1 MTDISLFMLPFV
13 PFFIIGVLALFVS
26 NSVVRSIIMLA
37 APVISGVS
45 LLQMQSGILMTMPFV
60 DFELIPFRTDKL
72 SFLFGYLFCIASFIA
87 ILFSLH
93 VKDKIQHC
101 AGLIY
106 AGGAL
111 GAVFAGDL
119 ITLFIFLEIMA
130 VSSAFLVWATGT
142 NAAIRSGMRYLIIQ
156 VISGLLLLAGAVFM
170 LHDTGSVAFN
180 EIGLESTAGWLIF
193 LSIGIKAAFP
203 FVHNWVTDA
212 YPESTVTGAVFLC
225 AFTTKVAVYTLARGY
240 AGTEILIYIGA
251 IMVIFPIFYAVIEN
265 DMRRVLSYSMINQV
279 GFMVCGVGI
288 GTEMA
293 INGAVGTAF
302 NHVIYKGL
310 LFMTMGAVLHM
321 TGRIKASDLGGLYKT
336 MPITTILCIIG
347 AASISAVPLFSGFVS
362 KAMIVSA
369 ALDQH
374 IDWLWVILLFA
385 SAGVFHHAGIKIP
398 YFAFFHHDSGIRT
411 SDPPKHMLAAM
422 GLAAALCVGIG
433 IYPAVFYDL
442 LPYAVDYTAYDTTHV
457 LTQLQLLAF
466 AGLAFVWMNIT
477 KLEPHDMPS
486 VNLDAE
492 WVYRRF
498 VPCFI
503 RCTICSLKKDYDAFV
518 GFVLKIIKTGIIGNL
533 TKHHGPQGAWARVWP
548 MGRMVLWVAV
558 LLSFY
563 LILYYFI

>member
-13 PFFIIGVLALFVS
+13 PFFIIGLLALFVS

-60 DFELIPFRTDKL
+60 NFELTPFRTDKL

-106 AGGAL
+106 AGAAL

-142 NAAIRSGMRYLIIQ
+142 NTAIRSGMRYLIIQ

-170 LHDTGSVAFN
+170 LHDTGSLAFN

-422 GLAAALCVGIG
+422 GIAAALC
-433 IYPAVFYDL
+433 AQL
-442 LPYAVDYTAYDTTHV
+442 TTSLGGV
-457 LTQLQLLAF
+457 AQQL
-466 AGLAFVWMNIT
+466 
-477 KLEPHDMPS
+477 
-486 VNLDAE
+486 
-492 WVYRRF
+492 
-498 VPCFI
+498 
-503 RCTICSLKKDYDAFV
+503 
-518 GFVLKIIKTGIIGNL
+518 
-533 TKHHGPQGAWARVWP
+533 
-548 MGRMVLWVAV
+548 
-558 LLSFY
+558 
-563 LILYYFI
+563 